1 MTTEAEIR
9 AIVSCYD
16 IWERDNQKHWK
27 APLFACGEVRELL
40 RLLDEARA
48 ARCDCDEYA
57 TVHAPDCV
65 VMVRETCRTLQA
77 ALDEARAELEEI
89 DAALDSVTKCIA
101 PTRARRIRDSFEH
114 ERLVTGAA
122 VFDAEKAEQSV
133 RQQCTYWMG
142 EAKIAAD
149 ALAEA
154 RAERDGARDL
164 AEQYQRQIRA
174 LEEAVRQAS
183 TGCRERNHA
192 GLDRLIGGPIEN
204 HAIVGPDKL
213 SDGPQPWMG
222 QDVAFLA
229 MAVQE
234 EIAALRA
241 EAEANRRDA
250 ERWRYLKEV
259 CSVTTRGRFA
269 GMQDAEMQDA
279 IDAAMQKEPLHD

>member
-1 MTTEAEIR
+1 MTEPTEDEIR
-9 AIVSCYD
+9 AAHAED
-16 IWERDNQKHWK
+16 ARDGGHMESSAESRRKRWAAHEHR
-27 APLFACGEVRELL
+27 AVLL

-48 ARCDCDEYA
+48 DIQ
-57 TVHAPDCV
+57 
-65 VMVRETCRTLQA
+65 L
-77 ALDEARAELEEI
+77 
-89 DAALDSVTKCIA
+89 
-101 PTRARRIRDSFEH
+101 
-114 ERLVTGAA
+114 
-122 VFDAEKAEQSV
+122 
-133 RQQCTYWMG
+133 
-142 EAKIAAD
+142 IAAPHESVGHIVL
-149 ALAEA
+149 AL
-154 RAERDGARDL
+154 RAERDGARAL